1 LGQLFCHRRNYVD
14 DKFLI
19 FHCVSPGD
27 SISTPSTNH
36 HMQIACHFYG
46 QENNRQNGA
55 IFPRE
60 RLGMTLN
67 RENPPSEHLGLLY
80 RVSRALLREGE
91 YGELL
96 SGLLDTLIEGL
107 GADRGFVVVREN
119 GEFRATAAR
128 NFRSEALSQAEEAVS
143 RSIARSVM
151 ENGKAILIGDA
162 SVTEPYSRQPSI
174 QQLSLRS
181 VLCAPLVVSDEAFA
195 LIYLENRQ
203 VTNCFT
209 EGQRDLLDEVCVL
222 AAPRL
227 RTAVAMSQAQRR
239 AEALEHA
246 HSQSDGIL
254 TSDPGMLSVLQNV
267 HQIATTD
274 LPVLIEGE
282 TGTGKELIARAVYRH
297 STRVKG
303 PFIALNCAA
312 IPATLIGSELFG
324 FVQGAFTGANRDRVG
339 FIGAAHR
346 GTLFLDEIGDLPL
359 DLQPHLLRVLQSGE
373 FTRLGTS
380 RSEQVDVR
388 FIAATNRDL
397 ESEVKAGRFRA
408 DLFFRLSA
416 ITLRLPP
423 LRDRPHD
430 IRLLAEHFART
441 AAARYGRPV
450 PRLAEDCLSA
460 LAAYSFP
467 GNVRELESEM
477 GRLAALASPD
487 APCAA
492 NLLNERIR
500 KGGKGQSAASPQ
512 VMPVP
517 PMSLHEMEKQLIFSV
532 LQHTAGNRTRAAEI
546 LGISREGL
554 RTKLLRLQ
562 IPADSDHLS

>member
-1 LGQLFCHRRNYVD
+1 
-14 DKFLI
+14 
-19 FHCVSPGD
+19 
-27 SISTPSTNH
+27 
-36 HMQIACHFYG
+36 
-46 QENNRQNGA
+46 
-55 IFPRE
+55 
-60 RLGMTLN
+60 MTLN
-67 RENPPSEHLGLLY
+67 PENPPAEHLGLLY
-80 RVSRALLREGE
+80 RVSRALLKEGE

-96 SGLLDTLIEGL
+96 SGLLDTVIEGL
-107 GADRGFVVVREN
+107 GADRGFVVVREA
-119 GEFRATAAR
+119 GEFRATTAR
-128 NFRSEALSQAEEAVS
+128 NFRSEALSRAEEVVS

-151 ENGKAILIGDA
+151 ESGRAVLIGDA
-162 SVTEPYSRQPSI
+162 SMTEPYSRQPSI

-181 VLCAPLVVSDEAFA
+181 VLCAPLVASDEAFA
-195 LIYLENRQ
+195 LIYLENRE

-209 EGQRDLLDEVCVL
+209 EEQRDLLDEVCAL

-227 RTAVAMSQAQRR
+227 RAAVAMSHAQRR
-239 AEALEHA
+239 AEALEHVY
-246 HSQSDGIL
+246 SQTDGIL
-254 TSDPGMLSVLQNV
+254 TADAGMARVLQTV

-282 TGTGKELIARAVYRH
+282 TGTGKELIARAIYRH

-303 PFIALNCAA
+303 PFVALNCGA

-373 FTRLGTS
+373 FTRLGNS
-380 RSEQVDVR
+380 RTEQVDVR

-397 ESEVKAGRFRA
+397 ENEVQVGRFRA

-430 IRLLAEHFART
+430 IRLLAEHFVRT

-450 PRLAEDCLSA
+450 PRLAEDCFSA
-460 LAAYSFP
+460 LTAYSFP

-477 GRLAALASPD
+477 ARLAALASAD
-487 APCAA
+487 VPCGAD
-492 NLLNERIR
+492 LLNERIR
-500 KGGKGQSAASPQ
+500 KRGNGQSAVSSQAT
-512 VMPVP
+512 PVA
-517 PMSLHEMEKQLIFSV
+517 PMSLHEMEKQLILSV
-532 LQHTAGNRTRAAEI
+532 LQHTGGKRTRAAEI

-554 RTKLLRLQ
+554 RTKLQRLK
-562 IPADSDHLS
+562 IPADADS

>member
-1 LGQLFCHRRNYVD
+1 MPL
-14 DKFLI
+14 
-19 FHCVSPGD
+19 S
-27 SISTPSTNH
+27 
-36 HMQIACHFYG
+36 
-46 QENNRQNGA
+46 
-55 IFPRE
+55 
-60 RLGMTLN
+60 
-67 RENPPSEHLGLLY
+67 RENPPAGHLALLY
-80 RVSRALLREGE
+80 RVSRALLKEGE
-91 YGELL
+91 YGEVL
-96 SGLLDTLIEGL
+96 SALLDTLIEGL
-107 GADRGFVVVREN
+107 GADRGFVVVREA

-128 NFRSEALSQAEEAVS
+128 NFRSEALSQAEDAVS

-151 ENGKAILIGDA
+151 ESGRAILIGDA
-162 SVTEPYSRQPSI
+162 SMTEPYSKQGSVKH
-174 QQLSLRS
+174 LSLRS
-181 VLCAPLVVSDEAFA
+181 VLCAPLVASDEAFA

-209 EGQRDLLDEVCVL
+209 EEQRDLLDEICAL

-227 RTAVAMSQAQRR
+227 RAAVAMSQAQRR
-239 AEALEHA
+239 AEALERA
-246 HSQSDGIL
+246 HGRSDGIV
-254 TSDPGMLSVLQNV
+254 TADPMMARLLETV

-297 STRVKG
+297 SARVKG

-324 FVQGAFTGANRDRVG
+324 FVQGAFTGAHRDRVG

-373 FTRLGTS
+373 FTRLGNT
-380 RSEQVDVR
+380 RVEQVDVR

-397 ESEVKAGRFRA
+397 EGEVKAGRFRA
-408 DLFFRLSA
+408 DLFYRLSA

-430 IRLLAEHFART
+430 TRLLAEHFLR
-441 AAARYGRPV
+441 AASARYGRPV
-450 PRLAEDCLSA
+450 PRLSEDCFAA
-460 LAAYSFP
+460 LAAHSFP

-477 GRLAALASPD
+477 ARLAALAPPDVPCGADLLSERVRNRGNGKSP
-487 APCAA
+487 
-492 NLLNERIR
+492 
-500 KGGKGQSAASPQ
+500 GT
-512 VMPVP
+512 VVV

-554 RTKLLRLQ
+554 RTKLQRLE
-562 IPADSDHLS
+562 IPTEPDLPS

>member
-1 LGQLFCHRRNYVD
+1 MND
-14 DKFLI
+14 
-19 FHCVSPGD
+19 
-27 SISTPSTNH
+27 
-36 HMQIACHFYG
+36 
-46 QENNRQNGA
+46 A
-55 IFPRE
+55 IFPDHRPE
-60 RLGMTLN
+60 MALN
-67 RENPPSEHLGLLY
+67 RDNLAPQQVSLLY
-80 RVSRALLREGE
+80 RVSRTLLKEGE

-96 SGLLDTLIEGL
+96 AGLLDTLIEGL
-107 GADRGFVVVREN
+107 GADRGFVVVREA

-128 NFRSEALSQAEEAVS
+128 NFRSEALSQTEEAFS

-151 ENGKAILIGDA
+151 ESGRAVLIGDA
-162 SVTEPYSRQPSI
+162 SLTEPYSKHLSI
-174 QQLSLRS
+174 QQLAVRS
-181 VLCAPLVVSDEAFA
+181 VLCAPLVTSDEAFA
-195 LIYLENRQ
+195 LICLENRR

-209 EGQRDLLDEVCVL
+209 VEQRDLLDEVCTL

-227 RTAVAMSQAQRR
+227 RAAVAMSLAQRR
-239 AEALEHA
+239 ADALEHA

-254 TSDPGMLSVLQNV
+254 TADPEMVAVLQTV

-303 PFIALNCAA
+303 PFVVLNCAA

-324 FVQGAFTGANRDRVG
+324 FVQGAFTGANRDRIG

-373 FTRLGTS
+373 FTRLGNS
-380 RSEQVDVR
+380 RTEQVDVR

-423 LRDRPHD
+423 LRNRPHD
-430 IRLLAEHFART
+430 IRLLAEHFIRT
-441 AAARYGRPV
+441 AALRYGRPV
-450 PRLAEDCLSA
+450 PRMSEQCLSA
-460 LAAYSFP
+460 LASYSFP
-467 GNVRELESEM
+467 GNVRELEGEM
-477 GRLAALASPD
+477 ARLAALAS
-487 APCAA
+487 AEIPCGAD
-492 NLLNERIR
+492 LLNERIR
-500 KGGKGQSAASPQ
+500 NRSHGESTGSSRAPA
-512 VMPVP
+512 VA
-517 PMSLHEMEKQLIFSV
+517 PMSLHEMEKQLICSV
-532 LQHTAGNRTRAAEI
+532 LEHTAGNRTHAAEI

-554 RTKLLRLQ
+554 RVKLLRLQ
-562 IPADSDHLS
+562 LPATADPV

>member
-1 LGQLFCHRRNYVD
+1 MND
-14 DKFLI
+14 
-19 FHCVSPGD
+19 
-27 SISTPSTNH
+27 
-36 HMQIACHFYG
+36 
-46 QENNRQNGA
+46 A
-55 IFPRE
+55 IFPGDRPA
-60 RLGMTLN
+60 MALN
-67 RENPPSEHLGLLY
+67 RDNLAPPQLRLLY
-80 RVSRALLREGE
+80 RVSQALLKEGE

-96 SGLLDTLIEGL
+96 AGLLDTLIEGL
-107 GADRGFVVVREN
+107 GADRGFVVVREA

-128 NFRSEALSQAEEAVS
+128 NFRSEALSQVEEAFS
-143 RSIARSVM
+143 RSIARAVM
-151 ENGKAILIGDA
+151 ESGRAVLIGDA
-162 SVTEPYSRQPSI
+162 SMTEPYSKHLSI
-174 QQLSLRS
+174 QQLAVRS
-181 VLCAPLVVSDEAFA
+181 VLCAPLVTSDEAFA
-195 LIYLENRQ
+195 LIYLENRL
-203 VTNCFT
+203 VTNCFS
-209 EGQRDLLDEVCVL
+209 EEQRDLLDEVCAL

-227 RTAVAMSQAQRR
+227 RAAVAMSQAQRR
-239 AEALEHA
+239 ADAFEHA
-246 HSQSDGIL
+246 HSQSDGVL
-254 TSDPGMLSVLQNV
+254 TADPEMIAVLQTV

-303 PFIALNCAA
+303 PFVVLNCAA

-373 FTRLGTS
+373 FTRLGNS
-380 RSEQVDVR
+380 RTEQVDVR

-423 LRDRPHD
+423 LRNRPHD
-430 IRLLAEHFART
+430 IRLLAEHFIRA

-450 PRLAEDCLSA
+450 PRMSEECLSA
-460 LAAYSFP
+460 LAGYSFS

-477 GRLAALASPD
+477 ARLAALAPAD
-487 APCAA
+487 RPCGAD
-492 NLLNERIR
+492 LLNERIR
-500 KGGKGQSAASPQ
+500 NQGNGTTAVPSQ
-512 VMPVP
+512 VRGVV
-517 PMSLHEMEKQLIFSV
+517 PMSLHEMEKQLICSV
-532 LQHTAGNRTRAAEI
+532 LQHTGGNRTRAAEI

-554 RTKLLRLQ
+554 RTKLQRMH
-562 IPADSDHLS
+562 IPSDFEHLT

>member
-1 LGQLFCHRRNYVD
+1 
-14 DKFLI
+14 
-19 FHCVSPGD
+19 
-27 SISTPSTNH
+27 
-36 HMQIACHFYG
+36 
-46 QENNRQNGA
+46 
-55 IFPRE
+55 
-60 RLGMTLN
+60 MTLN
-67 RENPPSEHLGLLY
+67 RENPSSEQLGLLY
-80 RVSRALLREGE
+80 RVSRALLKEGE

-96 SGLLDTLIEGL
+96 SGLLDALIEGL
-107 GADRGFVVVREN
+107 GADRGFVVVREG

-128 NFRSEALSQAEEAVS
+128 NFRSEALSRTEEAVS

-151 ENGKAILIGDA
+151 ESGRALLIGDA
-162 SVTEPYSRQPSI
+162 SMTEPYSKQPSI

-181 VLCAPLVVSDEAFA
+181 VLCAPLVASDEAFA
-195 LIYLENRQ
+195 LIYLENRE

-209 EGQRDLLDEVCVL
+209 EEQRDLLDEVCAL

-227 RTAVAMSQAQRR
+227 RAAVAMSEAQRR
-239 AEALEHA
+239 AEALEYA
-246 HSQSDGIL
+246 HGQSDGIL
-254 TSDPGMLSVLQNV
+254 TADPAMARVLQTV

-282 TGTGKELIARAVYRH
+282 TGTGKELIARALYRH
-297 STRVKG
+297 SKRVKG
-303 PFIALNCAA
+303 PFVALNCGA

-373 FTRLGTS
+373 FTRLGNS
-380 RSEQVDVR
+380 RTEQVDVR

-423 LRDRPHD
+423 LRERPHD
-430 IRLLAEHFART
+430 IRLLAEHFVR
-441 AAARYGRPV
+441 AAATRFGRPV
-450 PRLAEDCLSA
+450 PRLTEDCLSA
-460 LAAYSFP
+460 LSAYSFP

-477 GRLAALASPD
+477 ARLAALAAAD
-487 APCAA
+487 VPCGADF
-492 NLLNERIR
+492 LNERVR
-500 KGGKGQSAASPQ
+500 NRGNGQSAGSSP
-512 VMPVP
+512 VAPVA
-517 PMSLHEMEKQLIFSV
+517 PMSLQEMEKQLILSV
-532 LQHTAGNRTRAAEI
+532 LEHTGGNRTRAAEI

-554 RTKLLRLQ
+554 RTKLQRLQ
-562 IPADSDHLS
+562 IPGGC

>member
-1 LGQLFCHRRNYVD
+1 M
-14 DKFLI
+14 
-19 FHCVSPGD
+19 
-27 SISTPSTNH
+27 TPN
-36 HMQIACHFYG
+36 Q
-46 QENNRQNGA
+46 QN
-55 IFPRE
+55 
-60 RLGMTLN
+60 
-67 RENPPSEHLGLLY
+67 PSAEHLGLLY
-80 RVSRALLREGE
+80 RVSRALLQEGE

-107 GADRGFVVVREN
+107 GADRGFVVVREA

-128 NFRSEALSQAEEAVS
+128 NFRSEALSQAEEVFS

-151 ENGKAILIGDA
+151 ESGRAVLIGDA
-162 SVTEPYSRQPSI
+162 SITEPFNRQPST
-174 QQLSLRS
+174 QQLSVRS

-209 EGQRDLLDEVCVL
+209 EDQRELLDEVCVL

-227 RTAVAMSQAQRR
+227 RAAVAMSIAQRR
-239 AEALEHA
+239 AEALEHG

-254 TSDPGMLSVLQNV
+254 TADQGMARVLQTV

-303 PFIALNCAA
+303 PFIVLNCAA
-312 IPATLIGSELFG
+312 IPPALIGSELFG
-324 FVQGAFTGANRDRVG
+324 FVQGAFTGANRDRIG

-373 FTRLGTS
+373 FTRLGNS
-380 RSEQVDVR
+380 RTEQVDVR

-416 ITLRLPP
+416 ITLHLPP

-430 IRLLAEHFART
+430 TRLLAEHFLRS
-441 AAARYGRPV
+441 AAARFGRPV
-450 PRLAEDCLSA
+450 PRLTEDCLSA
-460 LAAYSFP
+460 LTAYSFP

-477 GRLAALASPD
+477 ARLAALASAD
-487 APCAA
+487 VPCGAD
-492 NLLNERIR
+492 LLNERIR
-500 KGGKGQSAASPQ
+500 NRDIIQSAVPSPATA
-512 VMPVP
+512 VA

-532 LQHTAGNRTRAAEI
+532 LQHTGGNRTRAAEI

-554 RTKLLRLQ
+554 RTKLQRLQ
-562 IPADSDHLS
+562 IPQTPDPS

>member
-1 LGQLFCHRRNYVD
+1 MN
-14 DKFLI
+14 
-19 FHCVSPGD
+19 
-27 SISTPSTNH
+27 
-36 HMQIACHFYG
+36 A
-46 QENNRQNGA
+46 
-55 IFPRE
+55 
-60 RLGMTLN
+60 N
-67 RENPPSEHLGLLY
+67 RENPPAENLGLLY
-80 RVSRALLREGE
+80 RVSRTLLKEGE

-96 SGLLDTLIEGL
+96 AGLLDTLIEGL
-107 GADRGFVVVREN
+107 RADRGFVVVRE
-119 GEFRATAAR
+119 GGGFRATAAR
-128 NFRSEALSQAEEAVS
+128 NFQSEALSEAEEVFS

-151 ENGKAILIGDA
+151 ESGKAVLIGDA
-162 SVTEPYSRQPSI
+162 LRTAPYSKHMSVHE
-174 QQLSLRS
+174 LSVRS
-181 VLCAPLVVSDEAFA
+181 VLCAPLVQSDEAFA

-203 VTNCFT
+203 VANCFT
-209 EGQRDLLDEVCVL
+209 EEQRDLLDEVCVI

-227 RTAVAMSQAQRR
+227 RGAVAMSQAQRR
-239 AEALEHA
+239 AEAVEHA
-246 HSQSDGIL
+246 HGQSDGIL
-254 TSDPGMLSVLQNV
+254 TSDPGMVRVLQTV
-267 HQIATTD
+267 HQIAITD

-282 TGTGKELIARAVYRH
+282 TGTGKELIARAVYRN

-312 IPATLIGSELFG
+312 IPATLIGSEMFG

-373 FTRLGTS
+373 FTRLGNSKT
-380 RSEQVDVR
+380 ETVDVR

-423 LRDRPHD
+423 LRERPHD

-441 AAARYGRPV
+441 SAARYGRPT
-450 PRLAEDCLSA
+450 PRLTEECLAA
-460 LAAYSFP
+460 LSAYSFP

-477 GRLAALASPD
+477 ARLAVLASAD
-487 APCAA
+487 VPCESI
-492 NLLNERIR
+492 LLNDRIR
-500 KGGKGQSAASPQ
+500 SAAKTGTAAAQ
-512 VMPVP
+512 KAAVIA
-517 PMSLHEMEKQLIFSV
+517 PMSLQEMEKQLISSV
-532 LQHTAGNRTRAAEI
+532 LEHTGGNRTRAAEI

-554 RTKLLRLQ
+554 RTKLQRLQ
-562 IPADSDHLS
+562 NSGDGDSEPQ

>member
-1 LGQLFCHRRNYVD
+1 
-14 DKFLI
+14 
-19 FHCVSPGD
+19 
-27 SISTPSTNH
+27 
-36 HMQIACHFYG
+36 MA
-46 QENNRQNGA
+46 
-55 IFPRE
+55 
-60 RLGMTLN
+60 LN
-67 RENPPSEHLGLLY
+67 RENPPAEHLGLLY
-80 RVSRALLREGE
+80 RVSRTLLKEGE
-91 YGELL
+91 YGEVL
-96 SGLLDTLIEGL
+96 SGILDVLIEGL
-107 GADRGFVVVREN
+107 RADRGFVVVREA
-119 GEFRATAAR
+119 GDFRATAAR
-128 NFRSEALSQAEEAVS
+128 NFRSEALSRAEEAVS
-143 RSIARSVM
+143 RSIAQCVIESGR
-151 ENGKAILIGDA
+151 ALLIGDA
-162 SVTEPYSRQPSI
+162 SATAPYSAQPSV

-181 VLCAPLVVSDEAFA
+181 VLCAPLVASDQAFA

-209 EGQRDLLDEVCVL
+209 EDQRDLLDEVCAL

-239 AEALEHA
+239 AEALEHN
-246 HSQSDGIL
+246 HGQSDGIL
-254 TSDPGMLSVLQNV
+254 TADPEMVRVLQTV
-267 HQIATTD
+267 RQIATTD

-297 STRVKG
+297 SARVKG

-380 RSEQVDVR
+380 KTEQVDVR

-416 ITLRLPP
+416 ITIHLPP

-430 IRLLAEHFART
+430 TRLLAEHFVRA
-441 AAARYGRPV
+441 AAARFGRPV
-450 PRLAEDCLSA
+450 PRITEECFSA
-460 LAAYSFP
+460 LTAYSFP

-477 GRLAALASPD
+477 ARLVALAATGVPCGAS
-487 APCAA
+487 
-492 NLLNERIR
+492 LLNERIR
-500 KGGKGQSAASPQ
+500 RHNTDQPATPP
-512 VMPVP
+512 PVA
-517 PMSLHEMEKQLIFSV
+517 PMSLHEMEKQLIRSV
-532 LQHTAGNRTRAAEI
+532 LHHTGGNRTRAAEI

-554 RTKLLRLQ
+554 RTKVQRLQ
-562 IPADSDHLS
+562 ITADPDSVS

>member
-1 LGQLFCHRRNYVD
+1 MATAN
-14 DKFLI
+14 FLDGR
-19 FHCVSPGD
+19 SPKHEG
-27 SISTPSTNH
+27 H
-36 HMQIACHFYG
+36 G
-46 QENNRQNGA
+46 RLLKGA
-55 IFPRE
+55 IFPSHG
-60 RLGMTLN
+60 LGMTLN
-67 RENPPSEHLGLLY
+67 PENPSTEHLAILY
-80 RVSRALLREGE
+80 RVSRALLKEGE

-96 SGLLDTLIEGL
+96 SALLDTLIEGL
-107 GADRGFVVVREN
+107 GADRGFVVVREA

-128 NFRSEALSQAEEAVS
+128 NFRSEALSQAEKLFS

-151 ENGKAILIGDA
+151 DGGKAVLIGDA
-162 SVTEPYSRQPSI
+162 SMTEPYNRQPST
-174 QQLSLRS
+174 QQLALRS
-181 VLCAPLVVSDEAFA
+181 VLCAPLVASDEAFA
-195 LIYLENRQ
+195 LIYLENRR

-209 EGQRDLLDEVCVL
+209 EEQRELLDEVCGL

-227 RTAVAMSQAQRR
+227 RVAVAMSQAQHR
-239 AEALEHA
+239 ADALEHA

-254 TSDPGMLSVLQNV
+254 TADPGMARVLQTV

-303 PFIALNCAA
+303 PFIVLNCAT
-312 IPATLIGSELFG
+312 IPGTLIGSELFG
-324 FVQGAFTGANRDRVG
+324 YVQGAFTGANRDRIG
-339 FIGAAHR
+339 FVGAAHR

-373 FTRLGTS
+373 FTRLGNS
-380 RSEQVDVR
+380 RTEQVDVR

-397 ESEVKAGRFRA
+397 ESEVRAGRFRA

-416 ITLRLPP
+416 ITVRLPP

-430 IRLLAEHFART
+430 TRLLAEHFLRT
-441 AAARYGRPV
+441 AAARFGRPA

-460 LAAYSFP
+460 LTTYSFP

-477 GRLAALASPD
+477 ARLAALASAD
-487 APCAA
+487 VSCGAD
-492 NLLNERIR
+492 LLNERIR
-500 KGGKGQSAASPQ
+500 SRHGGLPAVPSQAT
-512 VMPVP
+512 PVA

-532 LQHTAGNRTRAAEI
+532 LQHTEGNRTRAAEI

-554 RTKLLRLQ
+554 RTKLQRLQ
-562 IPADSDHLS
+562 IPVAPDLLS

>member
-1 LGQLFCHRRNYVD
+1 
-14 DKFLI
+14 
-19 FHCVSPGD
+19 
-27 SISTPSTNH
+27 
-36 HMQIACHFYG
+36 
-46 QENNRQNGA
+46 
-55 IFPRE
+55 
-60 RLGMTLN
+60 MTLQ
-67 RENPPSEHLGLLY
+67 RENPPTEHLGLLY
-80 RVSRALLREGE
+80 RVSRALLKEGE

-96 SGLLDTLIEGL
+96 AGLLDTLIEGL
-107 GADRGFVVVREN
+107 GADRGFVVVREA

-128 NFRSEALSQAEEAVS
+128 NFRSEALSRAEEAVS
-143 RSIARSVM
+143 RSIAGSVM
-151 ENGKAILIGDA
+151 KSGRAVLIGDA
-162 SVTEPYSRQPSI
+162 SITEPYSKQPSI

-181 VLCAPLVVSDEAFA
+181 VLCAPLVASDEAFA

-203 VTNCFT
+203 VTNCFK
-209 EGQRDLLDEVCVL
+209 EAQRDLLDEICAL

-227 RTAVAMSQAQRR
+227 RAAVAMSQAQRR

-246 HSQSDGIL
+246 YSHSDGIL
-254 TSDPGMLSVLQNV
+254 TSDPEMTRVLQTV

-303 PFIALNCAA
+303 SFVALNCAA
-312 IPATLIGSELFG
+312 IPAALIASELFG
-324 FVQGAFTGANRDRVG
+324 FVQGAFTGANRDRIG

-373 FTRLGTS
+373 FTRLGNS
-380 RSEQVDVR
+380 RTEQVDVR

-397 ESEVKAGRFRA
+397 ESEVKAGRFPA

-423 LRDRPHD
+423 LRARPHD
-430 IRLLAEHFART
+430 IRLLIEHFLRT

-450 PRLAEDCLSA
+450 PRLAQDCISA
-460 LAAYSFP
+460 LTAYSFP

-477 GRLAALASPD
+477 CRLAALASAD
-487 APCAA
+487 VPCGAE
-492 NLLNERIR
+492 LLNERIR
-500 KGGKGQSAASPQ
+500 SRGNGQSAVSSHPTPLA
-512 VMPVP
+512 
-517 PMSLHEMEKQLIFSV
+517 PMSLQEVEKQLIFSV
-532 LQHTAGNRTRAAEI
+532 LQHTGGNRTRAAEV

-554 RTKLLRLQ
+554 RTKLQRLQ
-562 IPADSDHLS
+562 IPADPDQSC

>member
-1 LGQLFCHRRNYVD
+1 VKRD
-14 DKFLI
+14 
-19 FHCVSPGD
+19 
-27 SISTPSTNH
+27 
-36 HMQIACHFYG
+36 
-46 QENNRQNGA
+46 
-55 IFPRE
+55 
-60 RLGMTLN
+60 
-67 RENPPSEHLGLLY
+67 NPKAEHLGLLY
-80 RVSRALLREGE
+80 RVSRTLLQEGE

-107 GADRGFVVVREN
+107 GADRGFVVVREA

-128 NFRSEALSQAEEAVS
+128 NFRSEALSRAEEAVS

-151 ENGKAILIGDA
+151 ESGRAVLIGDA
-162 SVTEPYSRQPSI
+162 SMNEPYSKQPSI

-181 VLCAPLVVSDEAFA
+181 VLCAPLVTSDEAFA

-203 VTNCFT
+203 VANCFR
-209 EGQRDLLDEVCVL
+209 EEQRNLLDEVCAL

-227 RTAVAMSQAQRR
+227 RSAVAMNQAQRR
-239 AEALEHA
+239 AEALEQA

-254 TSDPGMLSVLQNV
+254 TADPGMESLLRTVY
-267 HQIATTD
+267 QIATTD

-297 STRVKG
+297 SARVKG

-312 IPATLIGSELFG
+312 IPEALIGSELFG

-339 FIGAAHR
+339 FVGAAHR

-373 FTRLGTS
+373 FTRLGNT
-380 RSEQVDVR
+380 RVEHVDVR

-397 ESEVKAGRFRA
+397 ESEVRAGRFRA

-441 AAARYGRPV
+441 AAARYGRPT

-460 LAAYSFP
+460 LTAYSFP

-477 GRLAALASPD
+477 ARLAALASAD
-487 APCAA
+487 VLCGAD
-492 NLLNERIR
+492 LLNERIR
-500 KGGKGQSAASPQ
+500 KRSNGESSASSSSSA
-512 VMPVP
+512 VA

-532 LQHTAGNRTRAAEI
+532 LQHTGGNRTRAAEV

-554 RTKLLRLQ
+554 RTKLQRLQ
-562 IPADSDHLS
+562 IPADPDPTS

>member
-1 LGQLFCHRRNYVD
+1 M
-14 DKFLI
+14 
-19 FHCVSPGD
+19 
-27 SISTPSTNH
+27 TP
-36 HMQIACHFYG
+36 
-46 QENNRQNGA
+46 
-55 IFPRE
+55 
-60 RLGMTLN
+60 N
-67 RENPPSEHLGLLY
+67 RENPPTENLGLLY
-80 RVSRALLREGE
+80 RVSRALLKEGE

-96 SGLLDTLIEGL
+96 SGILDALIEGL
-107 GADRGFVVVREN
+107 GADRGFVVVREG

-128 NFRSEALSQAEEAVS
+128 NFRSEALSRAEEVVS

-151 ENGKAILIGDA
+151 EGGRAVLIGDA
-162 SVTEPYSRQPSI
+162 SSTAPYSKHQSV

-181 VLCAPLVVSDEAFA
+181 VLCAPLVASDEAFA

-203 VTNCFT
+203 ITNRFT
-209 EGQRDLLDEVCVL
+209 EENRDLLDEVCAL

-227 RTAVAMSQAQRR
+227 RAAVAMSQAQRR
-239 AEALEHA
+239 AAALEDT

-254 TSDPGMLSVLQNV
+254 TADPGMARVLQTV

-297 STRVKG
+297 SARVKG

-324 FVQGAFTGANRDRVG
+324 FVQGAFTGANRDRIG

-359 DLQPHLLRVLQSGE
+359 DMQPHLLRVLQSGE
-373 FTRLGTS
+373 FTRLGNS
-380 RSEQVDVR
+380 RTEQVDVR

-397 ESEVKAGRFRA
+397 ENEVKTGKFRA

-430 IRLLAEHFART
+430 IRLLAEHFVRT
-441 AAARYGRPV
+441 AAARFGRPT
-450 PRLAEDCLSA
+450 PRLAEDCLSI
-460 LAAYSFP
+460 LMAYSFP

-477 GRLAALASPD
+477 ARLAALASPD
-487 APCAA
+487 VPCGAD
-492 NLLNERIR
+492 LLNDRIR
-500 KGGKGQSAASPQ
+500 NRGRGQGAASSQ
-512 VMPVP
+512 AAPVA
-517 PMSLHEMEKQLIFSV
+517 PMSLQEMEKQLISSV
-532 LQHTAGNRTRAAEI
+532 LQHTGGNRTRAAEI

-554 RTKLLRLQ
+554 RTKLQRLEV
-562 IPADSDHLS
+562 PAPPDPLP

>member
-1 LGQLFCHRRNYVD
+1 V
-14 DKFLI
+14 
-19 FHCVSPGD
+19 
-27 SISTPSTNH
+27 PSN
-36 HMQIACHFYG
+36 
-46 QENNRQNGA
+46 
-55 IFPRE
+55 
-60 RLGMTLN
+60 L
-67 RENPPSEHLGLLY
+67 ENPAPDQLGLLY
-80 RVSRALLREGE
+80 RVSRALLKEGE

-107 GADRGFVVVREN
+107 GADRGFVVVREG

-128 NFRSEALSQAEEAVS
+128 NFRSEALSRAEEAFS
-143 RSIARSVM
+143 RSIARTVM
-151 ENGKAILIGDA
+151 ESGRAVLIGDA
-162 SVTEPYSRQPSI
+162 SITEPYSKLQSI
-174 QQLSLRS
+174 QQLSVRS
-181 VLCAPLVVSDEAFA
+181 VLCAPLVTSDEAFA

-203 VTNCFT
+203 VTNCFA
-209 EGQRDLLDEVCVL
+209 EEQRELLDEVCGL

-227 RTAVAMSQAQRR
+227 RAAVAMSQAQRR

-254 TSDPGMLSVLQNV
+254 TSDPEMVRVLQTV

-324 FVQGAFTGANRDRVG
+324 FVQGAFTGANRDRIG
-339 FIGAAHR
+339 FIAAAHR
-346 GTLFLDEIGDLPL
+346 GTFFLDEIGDLPL

-373 FTRLGTS
+373 FTRLGNS
-380 RSEQVDVR
+380 RTEQVDVR

-397 ESEVKAGRFRA
+397 ESEVRAGRFRA

-423 LRDRPHD
+423 LRERPHD
-430 IRLLAEHFART
+430 VRLLAEHFIRA
-441 AAARYGRPV
+441 AAARYGRPT
-450 PRLAEDCLSA
+450 PRLSEECLFA

-477 GRLAALASPD
+477 GRLAALGAVD
-487 APCAA
+487 VPCGAD
-492 NLLNERIR
+492 LLNERIR
-500 KGGKGQSAASPQ
+500 NRGNGQNAGLPQ
-512 VMPVP
+512 PTAVA
-517 PMSLHEMEKQLIFSV
+517 PMSLNEMEKQLIFSV
-532 LQHTAGNRTRAAEI
+532 LKHTAGNRTRAAEI

-554 RTKLLRLQ
+554 RTKLQRL
-562 IPADSDHLS
+562 HLPDTP

>member
-1 LGQLFCHRRNYVD
+1 MFPSHGTIRHRVFQIEVCSSAAIFLDSSKPANERNGESVND
-14 DKFLI
+14 
-19 FHCVSPGD
+19 
-27 SISTPSTNH
+27 
-36 HMQIACHFYG
+36 
-46 QENNRQNGA
+46 A
-55 IFPRE
+55 IFPTE
-60 RLGMTLN
+60 RLGMALN
-67 RENPPSEHLGLLY
+67 RENPPAEHLGLLY
-80 RVSRALLREGE
+80 RVSRALLKEGE

-107 GADRGFVVVREN
+107 GADRGFVVVREA

-143 RSIARSVM
+143 RSISRSVM
-151 ENGKAILIGDA
+151 ESGRAILIGDA
-162 SVTEPYSRQPSI
+162 STTEPYSRQPSI

-181 VLCAPLVVSDEAFA
+181 VLCAPLVASDEAFA

-209 EGQRDLLDEVCVL
+209 EEERDLLDEVCAL

-227 RTAVAMSQAQRR
+227 RAAVAMSQAQRR
-239 AEALEHA
+239 AEALEHS
-246 HSQSDGIL
+246 HSQSDGIF
-254 TSDPGMLSVLQNV
+254 TADPGMASVLQTV
-267 HQIATTD
+267 HQIAPTD

-297 STRVKG
+297 STRING

-312 IPATLIGSELFG
+312 IPGTLIGSELFG
-324 FVQGAFTGANRDRVG
+324 FVRGAFTGANRDRIG

-373 FTRLGTS
+373 FTRLGNS
-380 RSEQVDVR
+380 RAEQVDVR

-397 ESEVKAGRFRA
+397 ESEVKAGKFRA

-416 ITLRLPP
+416 VTLRLPP

-430 IRLLAEHFART
+430 TRLLAEHFVRT
-441 AAARYGRPV
+441 AAARYGRPA

-460 LAAYSFP
+460 LTAYSFP

-477 GRLAALASPD
+477 ARLAALASAD
-487 APCAA
+487 VPCGAD
-492 NLLNERIR
+492 LLNERIR
-500 KGGKGQSAASPQ
+500 DCGNGPSADSSQATL
-512 VMPVP
+512 VA

-532 LQHTAGNRTRAAEI
+532 LRHTAGNRTRAAEI

-554 RTKLLRLQ
+554 RTKLQRLQ
-562 IPADSDHLS
+562 IPAALDPLS

>member
-1 LGQLFCHRRNYVD
+1 M
-14 DKFLI
+14 
-19 FHCVSPGD
+19 SP
-27 SISTPSTNH
+27 
-36 HMQIACHFYG
+36 
-46 QENNRQNGA
+46 
-55 IFPRE
+55 
-60 RLGMTLN
+60 N
-67 RENPPSEHLGLLY
+67 RESPPAENLSLLY
-80 RVSRALLREGE
+80 RVSRALLKEGE

-96 SGLLDTLIEGL
+96 SGILDALIEGL
-107 GADRGFVVVREN
+107 GADRGFVVVREA

-128 NFRSEALSQAEEAVS
+128 NFRSEALSRAEEVVS

-151 ENGKAILIGDA
+151 EGGRAVLIGDA
-162 SVTEPYSRQPSI
+162 SSTAPYSKHQSV

-181 VLCAPLVVSDEAFA
+181 VLCAPLVASDEAFA

-203 VTNCFT
+203 ITNRFT
-209 EGQRDLLDEVCVL
+209 EENRDLLDEVCAL

-227 RTAVAMSQAQRR
+227 RAAVAMSQAQRR
-239 AEALEHA
+239 AAALEDT

-254 TSDPGMLSVLQNV
+254 TADPGMARVLQTV
-267 HQIATTD
+267 QQIATTD

-297 STRVKG
+297 SARVKG

-324 FVQGAFTGANRDRVG
+324 FVQGAFTGANRDRIG

-359 DLQPHLLRVLQSGE
+359 DMQPHLLRVLQSGE
-373 FTRLGTS
+373 FTRLGNS
-380 RSEQVDVR
+380 RTEQVDVR

-397 ESEVKAGRFRA
+397 ESEVKAGKFRA

-430 IRLLAEHFART
+430 IRLLAEHFVRN
-441 AAARYGRPV
+441 AAARFGRPA
-450 PRLAEDCLSA
+450 PRLAEDCLSI
-460 LAAYSFP
+460 LMAYSFP

-477 GRLAALASPD
+477 ARLAALASPD
-487 APCAA
+487 VPCGAD
-492 NLLNERIR
+492 LLNDRIR
-500 KGGKGQSAASPQ
+500 NRGSGQGAASSQ
-512 VMPVP
+512 AVPVA
-517 PMSLHEMEKQLIFSV
+517 PMSLQEMEKQLISSV
-532 LQHTAGNRTRAAEI
+532 LQHTGGNRTRAAEI

-554 RTKLLRLQ
+554 RTKLQRLEV
-562 IPADSDHLS
+562 PAPPDPLP

>member
-1 LGQLFCHRRNYVD
+1 MND
-14 DKFLI
+14 
-19 FHCVSPGD
+19 
-27 SISTPSTNH
+27 
-36 HMQIACHFYG
+36 
-46 QENNRQNGA
+46 A
-55 IFPRE
+55 IFPDDIAA
-60 RLGMTLN
+60 MVLN
-67 RENPPSEHLGLLY
+67 QDNLAPQQLSLLY
-80 RVSRALLREGE
+80 RVSQALLKEGE

-96 SGLLDTLIEGL
+96 AGLLDTLIEGL
-107 GADRGFVVVREN
+107 GADRGFVVVREA

-128 NFRSEALSQAEEAVS
+128 NFRSEALSLAEEAFS

-151 ENGKAILIGDA
+151 ESGRAVLIGDA
-162 SVTEPYSRQPSI
+162 SLTEPYSKHLSI
-174 QQLSLRS
+174 QQLGVRS
-181 VLCAPLVVSDEAFA
+181 VLCAPLVTSDEAFA
-195 LIYLENRQ
+195 LIYLENRL

-209 EGQRDLLDEVCVL
+209 EEQRDLLDEVCAL

-227 RTAVAMSQAQRR
+227 RAAVAMSQAQRR
-239 AEALEHA
+239 ADALEHA
-246 HSQSDGIL
+246 HGHSDGIL
-254 TSDPGMLSVLQNV
+254 TADPEMAAVLQTV

-303 PFIALNCAA
+303 PFVVLNCAT
-312 IPATLIGSELFG
+312 IPASLIGSELFG
-324 FVQGAFTGANRDRVG
+324 FVQGAFTGANRDRIG

-373 FTRLGTS
+373 FTRLGNS
-380 RSEQVDVR
+380 RTEQVDVR

-397 ESEVKAGRFRA
+397 ESEVKACRFRA

-423 LRDRPHD
+423 LRNRPHD
-430 IRLLAEHFART
+430 IRLLAEHFIRT
-441 AAARYGRPV
+441 GAARYGRPV
-450 PRLAEDCLSA
+450 PRMSEECLSA

-477 GRLAALASPD
+477 ARLAALAPAD
-487 APCAA
+487 RPCSAD
-492 NLLNERIR
+492 LLNERIR
-500 KGGKGQSAASPQ
+500 NQGNGATAVASQASA
-512 VMPVP
+512 VV
-517 PMSLHEMEKQLIFSV
+517 PMSLHEMEKQLICSV
-532 LQHTAGNRTRAAEI
+532 LQHTGGNRTRAAEI

-554 RTKLLRLQ
+554 RTKLQRMH
-562 IPADSDHLS
+562 IPAGSEPLT